1 VGNNA
6 GANDAGG
13 AVDMTNV
20 ALWKKTLIECR
31 WLLLACLA
39 FMFCVHWLR
48 VWIASFFSTRDLETM
63 LSLLPETFAQML
75 PVTYSQM
82 ATNAGRIAAEYDDPV
97 VLLLMTV
104 WAISRGSDTVSGE
117 LNRGTMEMLLA
128 QPVTRNS
135 IVATHG
141 IVTVAG
147 AALLGL
153 AAWLGTC
160 TGLATVT
167 LEAPIAPGVFV
178 PAALNL
184 FALGA
189 FLAGLTAMVSAGTS
203 YRARTIGI
211 VGGFY
216 AVSMVMK
223 IVGRMAPGWEWL
235 SNVSFFTPFEPQLLV
250 GDRSRSWSFWVE
262 TAPGAFELGALGYD
276 SVLVGLGLLGYG
288 IASFVFSRR
297 DLPAPL

>member
-1 VGNNA
+1 
-6 GANDAGG
+6 
-13 AVDMTNV
+13 MTNA
-20 ALWKKTLIECR
+20 ALWKKSLIECR
-31 WLLLACLA
+31 WLLLACVV
-39 FMFCVHWLR
+39 FMFGVHWLR
-48 VWIASFFSTRDLETM
+48 VWISSFFSMRDLETM
-63 LSLLPETFAQML
+63 LSLLPAPIEQLL
-75 PVTYSQM
+75 PVSYTQM
-82 ATNAGRIAAEYDDPV
+82 ATTAGQIAAEYDDPV

-104 WAISRGSDTVSGE
+104 WAISRGSDAVSGE
-117 LNRGTMEMLLA
+117 LNRGTMEMVLA
-128 QPVTRNS
+128 QPVTRTS
-135 IVATHG
+135 VVATQG

-167 LEAPIAPGVFV
+167 LESTIDPRVFV
-178 PAALNL
+178 PPALNL

-189 FLAGLTAMVSAGTS
+189 FLAGLTTMVSAGTS

-216 AVSMVMK
+216 AVSMVVK

-235 SNVSFFTPFEPQLLV
+235 SYCSFFTPFEPQLLV
-250 GDRSRSWSFWVE
+250 GDTTRAWATQVE
-262 TAPGAFELGALGYD
+262 TAPGVFELGGIGYD
-276 SVLVGLGLLGYG
+276 SVLVGLGLACYV
-288 IASFVFSRR
+288 IAIIVFVRR